1 MQALPFGVC
10 TNGVSVSKIS
20 SKQFRRLSSKIRA
33 IVGEVQNLFC
43 FEPVCTMVNSRIERG
58 RKEGPHIIDT
68 RLNSC

>member
-20 SKQFRRLSSKIRA
+20 SKQSQAVFKIRA

>member
-1 MQALPFGVC
+1 MHFAVRGLHEWGFCVEDFIQA
-10 TNGVSVSKIS
+10 IS
-20 SKQFRRLSSKIRA
+20 QAVFKIRA